1 MTVSARSAHAPEPI
15 AADHAANARHATA
28 TRRGTQRIR
37 LTPSGWVGL
46 LCLATM
52 AAGCFGSLPWTL
64 ARVDA
69 GSGIAVRR
77 YEATDYSRALLPP
90 AWWTTDLPDGPA
102 DAGGGL
108 LGTDRFGRDVLSRCL
123 LGGAVSL
130 TVGLSAA
137 AIAVVIGTLYGA
149 VAGARRGLVDGVMMR
164 FVDLLYGIPGLL
176 LVVLLAVA
184 VEGAMSRWHIDES
197 PIASRVIDVAV
208 LVAAIGGTSWL
219 TMARVVRGQVLSLRE
234 RPFMEATRALGL
246 SGPRQFMRHLLP
258 NLVGPIAVYAALAVP
273 AAILSESFLSFLGIG
288 VREPLPSWGNL
299 ASGGLAELNLVTSR
313 WWLLAWPC
321 LLIAGTLVSLSLL
334 GDELRDAIDP
344 AARGRA
350 PAGAA

>member
-1 MTVSARSAHAPEPI
+1 MTAPATPASDSEPLAVVVRSHINAPAARGAH
-15 AADHAANARHATA
+15 
-28 TRRGTQRIR
+28 RIR
-37 LTPSGWVGL
+37 LTVSGWIGL
-46 LCLATM
+46 VCLASM
-52 AAGCFGSLPWTL
+52 ALGCFASLPWTL
-64 ARVDA
+64 ARVDG
-69 GSGIAVRR
+69 GSGIAIRR
-77 YEATDYSRALLPP
+77 YEATDYDRALLPP
-90 AWWTTDLPDGPA
+90 SWWGAGPV
-102 DAGGGL
+102 DHPSLEDGGL
-108 LGTDRFGRDVLSRCL
+108 LGTDRFGRDVLARCL

-149 VAGARRGLVDGVMMR
+149 VAGARRGMVDGAMMR

-184 VEGAMSRWHIDES
+184 VEGAMSRLHIDQT
-197 PIASRVIDVAV
+197 PIASRLVDVAV

-246 SGPRQFMRHLLP
+246 SGTRQFTRHLLP

-299 ASGGLAELNLVTSR
+299 ASAGLAELNLVTSR

-321 LLIAGTLVSLSLL
+321 LLIAATLVSLSLL

-350 PAGAA
+350 PAGAS